1 MLVINTPSVIK
12 SLVIAAKAA
21 IYTILSTRLRVKPA
35 MTDVVRSL
43 VIAAKAAIYT
53 ILSTRLR
60 VKPAMTKTANL
71 KAIAA
76 TVLLL
81 AGLTNA
87 NALSCTANN
96 VAAFRNCVNN
106 ASYDT
111 IDVSANLLFSFDV
124 GARNSAYRSVAYIDW
139 DITINGGGN
148 TITIYAGENLRHFYV
163 ESNATLTL
171 KNITLSNGNIKGGD
185 GADGPE
191 AGSGGLGAGGSIFAE
206 GNVTLE
212 NVYFVSNTATGGN
225 GGSAPSGLAI
235 GGGGGM
241 AGDATAGTGGAGYG
255 SFGAGGNSGTVG
267 QFGGGSGGDF
277 IPASEYAGFGGG
289 IGGSSSSGV
298 EGFGGGDTR
307 GQAYGA
313 GGAGMGGAIFMKKG
327 VLKLKNVSFFNNYAD
342 GGENGVVGGGTHKG
356 RGYGGAIFICTDY
369 LYDIVRSSSTIAGEC
384 SAAIDDSE
392 WSGTVFSGNSAE
404 TYNSTNTG
412 DYFYQD
418 QNVFGN
424 YKKLALPRKYI
435 KAEID
440 LANADSGFTDRL
452 TIKAFAIDNH
462 FNYYSSDYPHLK
474 PLTLGRGESGT
485 TYIFVD
491 ASLPS
496 PVGNLIVGYSVI
508 GGSYGDARIYQTGYL
523 TANSTISPYR
533 DDAAKRP
540 TNITTITGNMKP
552 PRGEVIGGS
561 IMYPASIGGQ
571 IKLFAKE
578 AKYGEF
584 NLFSRRVEVDKTE
597 DATCTGICTYE
608 IVVPSVPSGEK
619 WIVGYEQTGASDGVG
634 GNYADVGYVNTATGT
649 TERYD
654 EADRV
659 TPTGGANMDAI
670 NISVTVPV
678 FFRLDNATFNRA
690 IVVAERNDGYT
701 MAKEAIAQDFFSD
714 GVLMYV
720 RDDDPNNT
728 YRFKVYPRNYD
739 GTIAKNPLYAN
750 GYDDGVGNII
760 GGSGTLNKSQAI
772 DFNLSNPTYSSSGTL
787 ELRFDFGG
795 GASATPLAL
804 SKGWNLVSLPAK
816 GALSNL
822 DLWLMTHKTAIE
834 EIYTFRAYEGFTTLT
849 AGYNANDIWYHFDA
863 TTGAYDKPYLKRLT
877 ELSSEEGFWIYSG
890 AAFQLPYYAN
900 SDPLVNENPLIQ
912 AGWNLVGFNSDQSV
926 AQITSYM
933 STLGLEPLS
942 IWTHKGGGWQ
952 IYIAGETQAPKG
964 VGWLTSVSKTDGVW
978 INAKTK

>member
-1 MLVINTPSVIK
+1 MLVINTFPVILSEAKNLKTNTDSSVAPLLQNDIQPVILSAPSVILSEAK
-12 SLVIAAKAA
+12 NLAAK
-21 IYTILSTRLRVKPA
+21 
-35 MTDVVRSL
+35 
-43 VIAAKAAIYT
+43 
-53 ILSTRLR
+53 
-60 VKPAMTKTANL
+60 NL

-111 IDVSANLLFSFDV
+111 INVSVDLLFSYDA
-124 GARNSAYRSVAYIDW
+124 GARNPEYRSVAYIDW
-139 DITINGGGN
+139 DITIDGGGN
-148 TITIYAGENLRHFYV
+148 KITIYAGENLRHFYV

-171 KNITLSNGNIKGGD
+171 KNIRLSDGNIKGGD

-212 NVYFVSNTATGGN
+212 NVIFTSNTATGGN

-327 VLKLKNVSFFNNYAD
+327 VLKLKNVTFFNNYAD

-369 LYDIVRSSSTIAGEC
+369 LYDIDRGSSAISGEC

-424 YKKLALPRKYI
+424 YTKLALPRKYI

-440 LANADSGFTDRL
+440 LANADSGFSDRL

-485 TYIFVD
+485 AYIFVD
-491 ASLPS
+491 TSLPS

-508 GGSYGDARIYQTGYL
+508 GGDYGAARIYQTGYL

-552 PRGEVIGGS
+552 PLGNTISGL
-561 IMYPASIGGQ
+561 IIYPTALGGQ

-597 DATCTGICTYE
+597 DATCAGTCTYA

-619 WIVGYEQTGASDGVG
+619 WVVGYEQTGASDSFTTY
-634 GNYADVGYVNTATGT
+634 YADVGYVNTATGT

-654 EADRV
+654 EAERL
-659 TPTGGANMDAI
+659 PPATGGANMDTI

-690 IVVAERNDGYT
+690 IVVAERNDGYA

-714 GVLMYV
+714 GVQMYV
-720 RDDDPNNT
+720 RNDPNNT

-900 SDPLVNENPLIQ
+900 SDPLVNDNPLIQ
-912 AGWNLVGFNSDQSV
+912 AGWNLVGFNADQTV

-933 STLGLEPLS
+933 GTLGLEPLS

-964 VGWLTSVSKTDGVW
+964 VGLLTGVSKTDGVW